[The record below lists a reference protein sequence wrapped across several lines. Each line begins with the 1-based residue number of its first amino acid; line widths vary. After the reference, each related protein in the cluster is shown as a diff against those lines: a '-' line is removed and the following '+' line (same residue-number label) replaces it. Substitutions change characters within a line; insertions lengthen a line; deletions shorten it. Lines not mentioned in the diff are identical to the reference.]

1 MRRTRLAL
9 AAPALALGLALTGC
23 AQPEEANDNGPQDQ
37 PSRPGEIRRTP
48 QSDPSA
54 SLTVDPPGPT
64 RSP

>member
-23 AQPEEANDNGPQDQ
+23 AQPEEANDNGPQEQ
-37 PSRPGEIRRTP
+37 PTRPAEVPRTP

-54 SLTVDPPGPT
+54 PLTVDPPGPT